1 MKHLLPL
8 ILILA
13 LLLTGCGSGS
23 PAPTA
28 APSPTAAAPSP
39 TPTPPGTTAPS
50 DGEPQAAQGI
60 TIPAE
65 PYSRLSFENDWFTLR
80 DAYSDA
86 VAAYGEYREFKLD
99 DGSILLIEPKETLT
113 DVSFFSTDMD
123 SDGSYVPGEV
133 FYSLEE
139 LTPEEPL
146 VLEVQFYG
154 DMTAYGMSFTDAA
167 GQTHRLLLTMG
178 GRDADEAC
186 PYSMTE
192 F

>member
-1 MKHLLPL
+1 MRHLLPL
-8 ILILA
+8 IPVLALA
-13 LLLTGCGSGS
+13 LLLTGCGS

-28 APSPTAAAPSP
+28 TPSP
-39 TPTPPGTTAPS
+39 TPAPPEATTEAPETTAPS
-50 DGEPQAAQGI
+50 DDAPQAEQGI
-60 TIPAE
+60 VIPAE
-65 PYSRLSFENDWFTLR
+65 PYSQLSFENDWFTLR

-86 VAAYGEYREFKLD
+86 VAPGEYREFRLD
-99 DGSILLIEPKETLT
+99 DGSILLIEPKEKLT
-113 DVSFFSTDMD
+113 DVSFFTTDMD

-139 LTPEEPL
+139 LTPEMPL
-146 VLEVQFYG
+146 VLEIQFYG

-167 GQTHRLLLTMG
+167 GQPHRLLLTMG